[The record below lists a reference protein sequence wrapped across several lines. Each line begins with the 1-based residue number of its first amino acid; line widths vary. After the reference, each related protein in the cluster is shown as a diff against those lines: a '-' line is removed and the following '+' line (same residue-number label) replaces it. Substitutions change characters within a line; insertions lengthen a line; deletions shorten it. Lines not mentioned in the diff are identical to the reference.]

1 MNKPLTVARE
11 DFAKEIIGAVNSSG
25 LPAFVVREVLQSVV
39 KEAQKLEAVQL
50 QADREAWEKAE
61 KTETPEGE

>member
-25 LPAFVVREVLQSVV
+25 LPAFVVREVLQNVV
-39 KEAQKLEAVQL
+39 QEVQKLEAAQL